1 MTLGIP
7 DQVILYNT
15 LSMFP
20 QSYRH
25 YPTYPIR
32 AVVTSIIH
40 REVLLYL
47 IMYQFIYS
55 VINGFN
61 VLQSNKKKDHFP
73 VHIYI
78 LVHFLFTLYTVI
90 FTYICHLSRNISL
103 YHSVASY
110 HHLNK
115 IIMSSYY
122 PYAKII
128 MSALSLSNKSSY
140 HL

>member
-1 MTLGIP
+1 MTGSNHFSYSQERLHCDYVTNILQKEMILGIP
-7 DQVILYNT
+7 DQVILYNF

-25 YPTYPIR
+25 YPTYLIR

-61 VLQSNKKKDHFP
+61 VLQ
-73 VHIYI
+73 
-78 LVHFLFTLYTVI
+78 
-90 FTYICHLSRNISL
+90 
-103 YHSVASY
+103 
-110 HHLNK
+110 
-115 IIMSSYY
+115 
-122 PYAKII
+122 
-128 MSALSLSNKSSY
+128 
-140 HL
+140 